1 MNKQSWLISFN
12 FVSMLCAM
20 LFSHFAVSQQFKSAD
35 ELLAEMTN
43 SADKLNYSGLVTYEK
58 SGRLKSLKVLHLARD
73 GISYE
78 KIVHVDGPKGEFAQL
93 RHRSACKT
101 GNAMISEK
109 DLPSLNEDS
118 LKRFAGSYSFEIRG
132 KSRVA
137 SRIGTLLFIKPNDQF
152 RLPYILTIDQ
162 QTNLILKSVILDLSG
177 KPLERFQF
185 VEIAIGGNLDLLE
198 LPTPA
203 APDNR
208 NGNCNR
214 GFIEKEQRQW
224 VVNWMPPG
232 FVMTASEKNEASDHT
247 TMVFSDGLASFS
259 VFVIS
264 DTKGSGLPSF
274 TSSSGA
280 TTVVSVK
287 LNLDGAPITVS
298 VVGEIP
304 QSTARKIAQSILRSS
319 EITETT

>member
-1 MNKQSWLISFN
+1 
-12 FVSMLCAM
+12 MLCVM
-20 LFSHFAVSQQFKSAD
+20 FVSHFAISQQFTSAY

-43 SADKLNYSGLVTYEK
+43 SADRLNYSGLVTYEK
-58 SGRLKSLKVLHLARD
+58 SGRLKTLKVLHLARD
-73 GISYE
+73 EISYE
-78 KIVHVDGPKGEFAQL
+78 KIVHVDGPKGEFAQW
-93 RHRSACKT
+93 RHRAACK
-101 GNAMISEK
+101 GLNPMISGN

-132 KSRVA
+132 QSRVA

-162 QTNLILKSVILDLSG
+162 QSNLILKSVILDLSG

-185 VEIAIGGNLDLLE
+185 IEIAIGGDLDLLE
-198 LPTPA
+198 LPVSA
-203 APDNR
+203 ATGNS
-208 NGNCNR
+208 NSNCNL
-214 GFIEKEQRQW
+214 GFIEQEQRQW
-224 VVNWMPPG
+224 LVDWVPPG
-232 FVMTASEKNEASDHT
+232 FVMTSSEKNEASDHT

-264 DTKGSGLPSF
+264 GSKSSGLPSF

-304 QSTARKIAQSILRSS
+304 QATGKKIAQSILQSS
-319 EITETT
+319 ETTKTP